1 MELKNFDEMLALVP
15 KGKSFR
21 AAVAGSDSENVLKA
35 VFQAQGEGFI
45 QPILVGDRA
54 RTAALLDK
62 LGFAGNSYEMVEV
75 SAGASPAK
83 VAIDLINSG
92 KADILVRGNILA
104 HEMLPYVLNKTEG
117 LYDGRMLS
125 HVSLASLPDYPKL
138 IALSDMAVIVQ
149 PDLQKKKAML
159 VNMAEAFRALGYED
173 PKLALMAV
181 VEHVTFHARDTVDA
195 QTLMIDQARTH
206 YVDAQL
212 WGPISY
218 DLIVSKEAARLKG
231 YDCPWCGEGFDGI
244 LAPELTLANTLVKS
258 WLMHS
263 QSDVS
268 GVVVGAK
275 APIAFP
281 NRSASARE
289 HYLSIAFAAIMADKK

>member
-1 MELKNFDEMLALVP
+1 MELRNFDEMLKLVP
-15 KGKSFR
+15 KGKKIR

-35 VFQAQGEGFI
+35 VFQAQEEGFI
-45 QPILVGDRA
+45 EPILVGSTA
-54 RTAALLDK
+54 RTIVVLEQLGLTDK
-62 LGFAGNSYEMVEV
+62 SYEMVEIGT
-75 SAGASPAK
+75 GASPAK

-92 KADILVRGNILA
+92 KADILVRGNVLA

-138 IALSDMAVIVQ
+138 IALTDMAVIVQ

-159 VNMAEAFRALGYED
+159 VNMAEALGALGYED

-195 QTLMIDQARTH
+195 QTLMMDQARTH
-206 YVDAQL
+206 FVNAQL

-218 DLIVSKEAARLKG
+218 DLIVSKEAARLKK

-275 APIAFP
+275 APIAFA

-289 HYLSIAFAAIMADKK
+289 HYLSIAFAAILADKK